1 MYPII
6 FQLGPLTIYSFGA
19 FMALAALTAV
29 WLVNVELKRGG
40 HNPELASTMVF
51 AAAIG
56 GLIGTR
62 FLFIVE
68 EWQEFLATPMSYIFT
83 VAGFTWY
90 GGFFGVGAGLRRWPD
105 RLSLRRRRRLGRGDN
120 GSVGRRLYQGDR
132 RLRRSQHRR
141 SVSSRCARSSDT
153 DL

>member
-29 WLVNVELKRGG
+29 WLVSAELKRRG

-56 GLIGTR
+56 GLIGAR
-62 FLFIVE
+62 LLFIVE
-68 EWQEFLATPMSYIFT
+68 EWQGFLAAPLNYIFT
-83 VAGFTWY
+83 GAGFTWY
-90 GGFFGVGAGLRRWPD
+90 GGFFGGAAAASWVE
-105 RLSLRRRRRLGRGDN
+105 
-120 GSVGRRLYQGDR
+120 SVV
-132 RLRRSQHRR
+132 RR
-141 SVSSRCARSSDT
+141 SVMSLR
-153 DL
+153 